1 MKRGVFLSL
10 LFFIILVAFVAA
22 QQDTFNIRFHS
33 FGRFATVDLK
43 KYLGESKLYLVSQT
57 KNVIVDIDQERGIA
71 TLKARPGWEG
81 SEVIVFRK
89 NESLSE
95 LNETEVARFLEEV
108 PETFFLKRIRD
119 EELVRLFEVTI
130 DPSILEIIKLVKREE
145 IRELSTDVEERELK
159 MRINNEVDLKIEM
172 GYIPS
177 VSMDFLLGERREVEA
192 EIGYIR
198 LDVDDAIVII
208 VLSVIGLLS
217 VYFCVRHFS
226 TKRKDESK
234 KESTS

>member
-10 LFFIILVAFVAA
+10 LFFIILVAFVSA

-33 FGRFATVDLK
+33 FGRIATVDLK
-43 KYLGESKLYLVSQT
+43 KYLGESELYLVSET
-57 KNVIVDIDQERGIA
+57 KNVIVDIDQEKGIA

-89 NESLSE
+89 NESLSR
-95 LNETEVARFLEEV
+95 LNETEIANFLESV
-108 PETFFLKRIRD
+108 PEIFFMKKIRD
-119 EELVRLFEVTI
+119 DELARLFEVTI

-145 IRELSTDVEERELK
+145 IRELSTEVGGRELR
-159 MRINNEVDLKIEM
+159 MSINNEVDLKIEL

-177 VSMDFLLGERREVEA
+177 VSMDFSLGGRREVEP
-192 EIGYIR
+192 EIGHLR

-208 VLSVIGLLS
+208 VLSVIGLLF
-217 VYFCVRHFS
+217 VYFGVRHFS
-226 TKRKDESK
+226 AKKRDMAKDEPPS
-234 KESTS
+234 